1 VIGDD
6 RGLDRDRSGRSLF
19 LPSLLVSLALVVWL
33 GFQTWQLVAER
44 QQLSAMHDSQVAT
57 VETATKVRSSLDA
70 VASQTAKLALQG
82 NPNAGVIVE
91 ELRKRGVTINPDG
104 APKN

>member
-1 VIGDD
+1 MIGDPP
-6 RGLDRDRSGRSLF
+6 GRDASGRSLF

-44 QQLSAMHDSQVAT
+44 QQLRALHASQVAT

-82 NPNAGVIVE
+82 NSNAGVIVE
-91 ELRKRGVTINPDG
+91 GLRKRGVTINPDG
-104 APKN
+104 PTKN